1 MAQFK
6 RLIYRVRDLEKKYGS
21 HSALKIN
28 KLEIHP
34 GTIYSIVGTVG
45 SGKTTLLNLLAGTE
59 KQTSGTLLY
68 EDKPFD
74 KNWLGK
80 IILMEDIFYTSG
92 INLRSSS
99 KTVGDFIASKFGK
112 KKKVIYNLYF
122 SDGNFRSLLTRKL
135 RNISEA
141 EMNFLGMVFASEA
154 DPRVLL
160 IDDYGAF
167 LSQDMEREFRKKIV
181 NMNRTLGTTI
191 ILSVPSEIYVKHFSS
206 VMIFLNHGH
215 ISKIRPGALSGKT
228 RKKSVIKNK
237 RYRKSKQRK
246 KNN

>member
-122 SDGNFRSLLTRKL
+122 NDGNFKNLLNRKL
-135 RNISEA
+135 KNISEA

-167 LSQDMEREFRKKIV
+167 LSQEMELEFRKRIV

-191 ILSVPSEIYVKHFSS
+191 ILSVPSEMYVKHFSS
-206 VMIFLNHGH
+206 VMIFLNHGN
-215 ISKIRPGALSGKT
+215 ISKIRPGIISSKT
-228 RKKSVIKNK
+228 KKKGGPKNK
-237 RYRKSKQRK
+237 WYRKSKQRK
-246 KNN
+246 KKN